1 MDISRIRAAAREAIA
16 ESIGHQVGDSEPIV
30 SSGMIDSLSVV
41 KFISLLEFKLGIRD
55 PPPDNLQPDDFD
67 TVELIIETVERV
79 AKVHMRRLF
88 SAAPFLARTVALLS
102 GHVLQ
107 KSI

>member
-41 KFISLLEFKLGIRD
+41 KLISLLEFKLGIKI
-55 PPPDNLQPDDFD
+55 PPDNLQPDDFD

-79 AKVHMRRLF
+79 A
-88 SAAPFLARTVALLS
+88 
-102 GHVLQ
+102 
-107 KSI
+107 